1 MLSCHHLFAL
11 VETISRQLIALDAIL
26 LMFQTVRHLLLINMF
41 PVFEDV
47 IKRVWEIGSS
57 STVRHASYLCKL
69 KADFLKARASFIIH
83 LQRRPTGTVR
93 QSIFQE
99 RVKLVA
105 YRALLS
111 DLKLFLRTKKSANER
126 SATLFRMD
134 KLMKG
139 KQLKSTLSWLK
150 KLTEIKTKT
159 ALS

>member
-1 MLSCHHLFAL
+1 MLSYHHLFAL

-26 LMFQTVRHLLLINMF
+26 LMFRTVRHLLLINMS

-47 IKRVWEIGSS
+47 IRKVWEIGSNF
-57 STVRHASYLCKL
+57 TVRHASYLCKQ
-69 KADFLKARASFIIH
+69 KADFLKAKASFIIH
-83 LQRRPTGTVR
+83 LQQRPTGTAR

-111 DLKLFLRTKKSANER
+111 DLKLFLRIKKSANEL
-126 SATLFRMD
+126 SATLFRMV
-134 KLMKG
+134 KLMKD

-150 KLTEIKTKT
+150 KLMEIKTKT